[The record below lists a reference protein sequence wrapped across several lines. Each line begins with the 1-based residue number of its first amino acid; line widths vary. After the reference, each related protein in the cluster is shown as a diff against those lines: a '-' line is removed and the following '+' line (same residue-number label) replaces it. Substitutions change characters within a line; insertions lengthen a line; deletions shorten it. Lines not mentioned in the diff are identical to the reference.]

1 LLGDAWYDLGMT
13 KICSRTIAIAALLG
27 GSLLAAQE
35 VTEFKRP
42 GDVVRFE
49 IKFSGPDAV
58 KVKAV
63 SLQLNAKV
71 GPPDDQSGFTTAFTS
86 MKSFGPSA
94 PNTFEAEVAVP
105 ENIASGDY
113 VLYINA
119 QAETGAA
126 RYESGQ
132 QFQLPLLHV
141 RNDRTFK
148 APQVTVV
155 ERRAP

>member
-1 LLGDAWYDLGMT
+1 MT
-13 KICSRTIAIAALLG
+13 TTCFRNIAIAAILG

-42 GDVVRFE
+42 GEVVRFE
-49 IKFSGPDAV
+49 IKFSGPDAA

-71 GPPDDQSGFTTAFTS
+71 GPSGDQSGFTTVFTS
-86 MKSFGPSA
+86 TKSFGPSA
-94 PNTFEAEVAVP
+94 PNTFEAEAKVP

-141 RNDRTFK
+141 RNDSMFK
-148 APQVTVV
+148 APQVAVV
-155 ERRAP
+155 ELPAP